1 MANPYTDPRYQ
12 MARMMRAQSQGSPVT
27 PLPNPSGGISQSGV
41 NLGRTASDMANS
53 MPNLKASIEAI
64 AQGRSQGKPSG
75 IMGMALGNPIAKTAL
90 NALSVFAIPGKATV
104 SAVREFVDAVDNNAS
119 TKASFSNFVSQ
130 TKDPHFG
137 FGKAFHINTGHKWID
152 RAIGFAG
159 DIALDPLTYATFGA
173 GKFAGYAGRQK
184 LAFEV
189 LKNTGDEALATSVS
203 RMGRRAL
210 IDHPDVLER
219 VGANK
224 MGVYMFG
231 KRIKVGVH
239 GEGLRVPMTGH
250 IAELGETTLSM
261 LRTGITDTRLGKYIQ
276 RMSMDKDMLPAR
288 LALAQGELS
297 PRAGANVIRM
307 MEARPAQRAAR
318 AAALQSLEHEVLSV
332 IKSEQ
337 GIGDL
342 ETYRK
347 TLYKYLER
355 PDLLPEATAA
365 EQRAYNVWKSWFDDK
380 INRVNLGIKEID
392 PEGQIRM
399 VENYFPRTV
408 TDDGMKFVRG
418 SGSPHAQELRQ
429 IFIDD
434 PLASPDAFTPRSL
447 RPGKKFFGH
456 TLTAEDMNIESLNDI
471 ARKGGFTGDFFET
484 DIVNASKKYIQD
496 VADELGIIERNRI
509 LKDTGFF
516 DKIKEQRMRTTEV
529 DEDAVR
535 MARERVDTVRT
546 SYEGA
551 VKAHTTAMADVVT
564 TLRSEAKAIGSGLKS
579 TDAGIQALTKK
590 IDDAMRVLAGHE
602 NNIIESRNSLLVMFG
617 AMDNQ
622 GVYHAGYAPETLQ
635 PVLDN
640 FDELTAELSK
650 VRAEMNKYAEQVVQ
664 PLRAENFDMQAAAT
678 NLENVAAEAQKK
690 MDIIVRS
697 NNQAIEYGN
706 ALQSVWENL
715 INGKVLSGSGDMR
728 GAMNELRGILGTRNV
743 TPSKARAA
751 QLAGAGVKADFTS
764 WKNSQQFKDF
774 MSAWQGANEAKI
786 SESAIKRMTPEV
798 FDDLM
803 TKALT
808 NDASLYDA
816 RVAAMYAMARDMH
829 MYGDD
834 LPEML
839 KPYRAELE
847 AALSRANKEHFVSL
861 RRASKGG
868 SGRASGLDLFE
879 QQWAQ
884 EFQQASYIMADIK
897 SKSDFLKIA
906 DAALASEPDMLLEKF
921 TEQHA
926 DTFQAALE
934 SIGPMLARRGENI
947 DSKNFTF
954 LYDYLDE
961 PMLST
966 GIEEPTVGDVIDAV
980 RKRMNVMETE
990 FNTPR
995 FDMDESNLK
1004 RGTDII
1010 SSQQKSF
1017 KDIYNEYHTLRRG
1030 ELSKG
1035 QFSTN
1040 PKVTVGTGK
1049 EAETLSISGTR
1060 TGMSEEARLGLS
1072 LATLKYTAIS
1082 DAIGKFEAVS
1092 NALAVHGLV
1101 PTEEMWRGILR
1112 TTKSQY
1118 GAGLTSKMDNLSK
1131 AEDLMASM
1139 RSVFNERITSARK
1152 ASEVEV
1158 EALRK
1163 RKIELGEQINALVD
1177 GGVAKNN
1184 SRLKRLNAEYAQIDE
1199 KIGAAEKSRRVN
1211 ASQIFENVLAEHLSS
1226 EDGQALRELLG
1237 PTMSNMLDPVQ
1248 MRERIKVLRA
1258 GRVISHS
1265 EKNARIAI
1273 LERQLAEAK
1282 GAAISQIRARLEK
1295 LKNVESFDDVL
1306 AAKGKQAYKAYME
1319 ETVYPWL
1326 KQVNPGAKKGYDAV
1340 KRALDAQVAGWGE
1353 TSFKKFATPLHPEAD
1368 EVVIGKWFR
1377 NFFDETKTTTSYEQ
1391 YLPAKARA
1399 EFNYDMLSPEEQAAV
1414 MTAQGA
1420 TRLVRY
1426 QSIIPGKI
1434 SGLRR
1439 QMQDSY
1445 MFFERMG
1452 DGYLNPAEFI
1462 RNPNVSQHTPSS
1474 YGMVLRMH
1482 ARSLEASLAEGTDE
1496 VIGLST
1502 LKAEKI
1508 AGKVADTAVAEAKN
1522 AKVAAERAAKIQA
1535 AYENPYITNA
1545 TLKKYGFTE
1554 EMLASRQAHLKHTR
1568 IRTTSGFAKAE
1579 QDAEIVRFLDAAAG
1593 HDFSK
1598 FDEGIVIG
1606 YRDVPNSAENIAA
1619 GGMPTRS
1626 QPVFA
1631 TMPDGS
1637 RIIFSRGEWS
1647 SLFRKQLSPL
1657 EIKTLRAQRADLFE
1671 QLAIVEDHLN
1681 LSDVGMRFR
1690 SDIDNLNAAYSSH
1703 LAEID
1708 DINKELAN
1716 IERLRNKGG
1725 GINQLRHDELTKR
1738 LSVLTKNVKS
1748 IEERLSPKFDDMSIL
1763 SGDIVNSYKKQ
1774 AEELRKQ
1781 ILEKEDILLAN
1792 DVKTRASA
1800 LEKARILVH
1809 GHETQTAEN
1818 RAAEW
1823 INSETTSVLTDGR
1836 GRKATWQNV
1845 AHVNNTP
1852 VRRNA
1857 TLSYY
1862 TERAA
1867 RNQTTFSSLNDL
1879 DIQAARRSRLVEL
1892 WNATPEAKLIA
1903 EEKKLAR
1910 STVMY
1915 PWKRA
1920 NRDVELL
1927 QRAAEKAN
1935 QVADNATQQFD
1946 DIQMKI
1952 WNTLSDMHNAEYAAA
1967 KSAGAEF
1974 VGQTPRGVM
1983 SEKSVLSKTS
1993 GFTYRLNGKEYVVPS
2008 IDDMWQNPERFVRQ
2022 FRKRGE
2028 LFENLR
2034 KGGPVFE
2041 SADSSQRASMA
2052 LAATMDAD
2060 FVAGH
2065 AVLARNFAD
2074 MSAKRVDEAMTVLNG
2089 MATNS
2094 KSLSTSL
2101 NSLMDVLKEEARKIH
2116 ANIADSEKGA
2126 LSAKFDI
2133 FELNSDIKAM
2143 YGDSYDVSNV
2153 VPMLETRASVL
2164 KKRQDILTQIFAD
2177 APTGAIRTA
2186 KKADTVARLT
2196 REYRQW
2202 MFQNKSLMEELVKT
2216 ADDETSARILDAWSN
2231 ASAAEGRFLTEQLA
2245 LSSAERELARVATP
2259 REVERIL
2266 QAGSDEFAKAS
2277 KTWLEQNG
2285 MRQATGFNMPGHAID
2300 KETHDIIGSIGR
2312 MQDAKVLREMAGFI
2326 GPYTRFFKAY
2336 ATLTPGF
2343 HVRNSISNAFQMFAA
2358 GADVANMR
2366 NGLKLYQSMG
2376 EHLRAG
2382 GNLES
2387 WLESLAKKGFKADEI
2402 GRARIAA
2409 NTSLALGGG
2418 QVSSAFDEFLS
2429 GAKRSVLTDNFA
2441 TRASHSMGHK
2451 VEGSARFMLAYDS
2464 AVKGMDFT
2472 QSFNR
2477 TSRFLFDY
2485 NNPKLVDDAVKN
2497 IIPFWTWMSRN
2508 LPLQLANM
2516 WVNPKAYLKYKHF
2529 AINFAVSEN
2538 DNIPQYMRDQGA
2550 LHLGGN
2556 TYLSPDL
2563 PFTKLNEQI
2572 AEFGQPRRLLSYVNP
2587 AIRLPMELAGNTKF
2601 YNNQQFRGKYLP
2613 ITGRWKV
2620 FQPLLE
2626 AMGQVKYDNNG
2637 NPVMTEKA
2645 MYALT
2650 SSIPTLGQ
2658 AERLFPS
2665 SDASGSSDAA
2675 KFASYMGIPMRTVN
2689 QDMRKSVDNQKVAQL
2704 KALMDEQKRINQ
2716 Q

>member
-104 SAVREFVDAVDNNAS
+104 SAVREFVDAVDGNSS

-137 FGKAFHINTGHKWID
+137 FGKAFHINTGHKWLD

-288 LALAQGELS
+288 IALAQGELS

-365 EQRAYNVWKSWFDDK
+365 EQRAYNVWKAWFDDK

-456 TLTAEDMNIESLNDI
+456 TLTAEDMSIESLNDI
-471 ARKGGFTGDFFET
+471 ARKAGFNGDFFET

-516 DKIKEQRMRTTEV
+516 DQIKEQRMRTTEV

-551 VKAHTTAMADVVT
+551 VKAHTAAMADVVT

-602 NNIIESRNSLLVMFG
+602 NNMIESRNSLLVMFG
-617 AMDNQ
+617 AMDKQ

-664 PLRAENFDMQAAAT
+664 PLMAENFDMQAAAA
-678 NLENVAAEAQKK
+678 NLENIAAEAQKK

-715 INGKVLSGSGDMR
+715 VNGKVLSGSGDMR

-751 QLAGAGVKADFTS
+751 QLAGAGVNADWTS
-764 WKNSQQFKDF
+764 WRNSQQFKDF
-774 MSAWQGANEAKI
+774 MSMWQGSHEAKI
-786 SESAIKRMTPEV
+786 SESVVKRMTPEV

-816 RVAAMYAMARDMH
+816 RVAAMYTMARDMH
-829 MYGDD
+829 MYGAD

-847 AALSRANKEHFVSL
+847 AALNRANKEHFVSL

-879 QQWAQ
+879 QQWGDSFERAK
-884 EFQQASYIMADIK
+884 YLITDIK
-897 SKSDFLKIA
+897 STSDFLKIA
-906 DAALASEPDMLLEKF
+906 DVALDGEFDLLFERF

-926 DTFQAALE
+926 DAFHAALQ
-934 SIGPMLARRGENI
+934 SIGPMLARRGENVDV
-947 DSKNFTF
+947 DSSFTF
-954 LYDYLDE
+954 LYDYLDD
-961 PMLST
+961 PVRYFGT
-966 GIEEPTVGDVIDAV
+966 EEPTIDDVIRYA
-980 RKRMNVMETE
+980 RTHQRIMESE
-990 FNTPR
+990 FNAPR
-995 FDMDESNLK
+995 FDMGESNLK
-1004 RGTDII
+1004 RGTEIV
-1010 SSQQKSF
+1010 SSQQKSY
-1017 KDIYNEYHTLRRG
+1017 KDIYDEYHTLSRG

-1040 PKVTVGTGK
+1040 PKVTVGAGK
-1049 EAETLSISGTR
+1049 EAETLSVSGAR

-1072 LATLKYTAIS
+1072 LATLRYTAIS
-1082 DAIGKFEAVS
+1082 DAIGKFEAMS

-1112 TTKSQY
+1112 TTRSQY

-1131 AEDLMASM
+1131 AEDLMTSM
-1139 RSVFNERITSARK
+1139 RSVFNERITAARK
-1152 ASEVEV
+1152 ASEVEI
-1158 EALRK
+1158 EALK
-1163 RKIELGEQINALVD
+1163 NRKIQLGEQINALTD
-1177 GGVAKNN
+1177 SGVAKNK

-1199 KIGAAEKSRRVN
+1199 KINAAEKSRRVN

-1237 PTMSNMLDPVQ
+1237 PTMSNMLDPVK
-1248 MRERIKVLRA
+1248 MKSRINALRA
-1258 GRVISHS
+1258 GRVLSHS
-1265 EKNARIAI
+1265 EKNARIAV

-1282 GAAISQIRARLEK
+1282 GAAVSQIRARLEK
-1295 LKNVESFDDVL
+1295 LRNVESFDDVL
-1306 AAKGKQAYKAYME
+1306 AAKGKQAYEAYME

-1326 KQVNPGAKKGYDAV
+1326 KQVNPGAKKGYSAV

-1377 NFFDETKTTTSYEQ
+1377 NFFDETKTTNSYEE

-1399 EFNYDMLSPEEQAAV
+1399 EFNYDMLPPDEQAAV
-1414 MTAQGA
+1414 MAAQGSL
-1420 TRLVRY
+1420 RLVRHT
-1426 QSIIPGKI
+1426 SIIPGKI

-1474 YGMVLRMH
+1474 YGMALRMH

-1502 LKAEKI
+1502 LKAEKV
-1508 AGKVADTAVAEAKN
+1508 AGKVADTAVKEAKN

-1568 IRTTSGFAKAE
+1568 IRATSGFAKAE

-1598 FDEGIVIG
+1598 FDEGIIIG

-1619 GGMPTRS
+1619 GGMATRS

-1637 RIIFSRGEWS
+1637 RITFSRGEWS
-1647 SLFRKQLSPL
+1647 SLFRGQLSPL
-1657 EIKTLRAQRADLFE
+1657 EVKTLRAQRADLFE
-1671 QLAIVEDHLN
+1671 QLYSVEDRIALA
-1681 LSDVGMRFR
+1681 SGTTKA
-1690 SDIDNLNAAYSSH
+1690 IDEQLVPAT
-1703 LAEID
+1703 D
-1708 DINKELAN
+1708 DI
-1716 IERLRNKGG
+1716 
-1725 GINQLRHDELTKR
+1725 
-1738 LSVLTKNVKS
+1738 S
-1748 IEERLSPKFDDMSIL
+1748 II
-1763 SGDIVNSYKKQ
+1763 SGEIIDSYRKQ

-1800 LEKARILVH
+1800 LEKVRILVH

-1836 GRKATWQNV
+1836 GRKATWKNV
-1845 AHVNNTP
+1845 THVNNTP

-1862 TERAA
+1862 AERAA

-1879 DIQAARRSRLVEL
+1879 EIQAARRSRLAEL

-1927 QRAAEKAN
+1927 QRAANTAN

-1983 SEKSVLSKTS
+1983 SEKSILSKTS

-2034 KGGPVFE
+2034 KGGPIFE
-2041 SADSSQRASMA
+2041 SADSGQRASMA

-2074 MSAKRVDEAMTVLNG
+2074 MSAKRVEEAMTVLNG
-2089 MATNS
+2089 MAANS
-2094 KSLSTSL
+2094 KSLSVSL
-2101 NSLMDVLKEEARKIH
+2101 NSLIDVLKEEARKI
-2116 ANIADSEKGA
+2116 NISIADSEKGA

-2143 YGDSYDVSNV
+2143 YGDSFDVSNV

-2164 KKRQDILTQIFAD
+2164 KKRQEILTQVFAD

-2202 MFQNKSLMEELVKT
+2202 MFQNKSLMEELVKIS
-2216 ADDETSARILDAWSN
+2216 DDETSARILDAWSN

-2277 KTWLEQNG
+2277 KTWLEENG

-2343 HVRNSISNAFQMFAA
+2343 HVRNSISNVFQMFAA

-2665 SDASGSSDAA
+2665 SDVSGSSDAA
-2675 KFASYMGIPMRTVN
+2675 KFASYVGIPIRTVN
-2689 QDMRKSVDNQKVAQL
+2689 QDMRKSVDNQKIAQL
-2704 KALMDEQKRINQ
+2704 QALMNEQKRINQ